1 MSTGAWVLVGLVV
14 VGMVLRAIAPAQRV
28 RKPKAA
34 EWQSG
39 GHVALGATH
48 EGSLFD
54 WDD

>member
-28 RKPKAA
+28 RKPNPADWK
-34 EWQSG
+34 SG
-39 GHVALGATH
+39 GHVALGAMY
-48 EGSLFD
+48 EGSPMD